1 MDTLAIIIDLLSKQ
15 NKTQKELTDYLG
27 VSKNAFTNWKNGS
40 NTSYMKKL
48 PEISKFFSVSIDYLL
63 GDQVTS
69 KEIEHARKKA
79 RDLLEA
85 VDIEL
90 STIEE
95 TFETNYATF
104 RAWLSGYSDFFN
116 SVPRLK
122 KLAELFDISL
132 DELLGITPSYP
143 GQTIPYNS
151 KNVIKIPVYGF
162 VAAGE
167 GMFAESNILDYET
180 AEISDT
186 TPDRKYFYLKIH
198 GDSMYPIF
206 IEGDYILVQQQTSVD
221 SGDFAVALVDD
232 CEGVVKRVVYGDD
245 WIQLQSVN
253 PMYPPRR
260 FDGPDVQRIK
270 IIGLV
275 KSLKRKF

>member
-1 MDTLAIIIDLLSKQ
+1 MFWENFVALCAERNTKPNPVASKLGISSGAVTKWKKEGIIP
-15 NKTQKELTDYLG
+15 NE
-27 VSKNAFTNWKNGS
+27 
-40 NTSYMKKL
+40 
-48 PEISKFFSVSIDYLL
+48 
-63 GDQVTS
+63 VT
-69 KEIEHARKKA
+69 
-79 RDLLEA
+79 
-85 VDIEL
+85 
-90 STIEE
+90 
-95 TFETNYATF
+95 
-104 RAWLSGYSDFFN
+104 
-116 SVPRLK
+116 LK
-122 KLAELFDISL
+122 KLSDYFNVTK
-132 DELLGITPSYP
+132 DELLGNPKYP